1 MVKDDVA
8 SAESCIEKSA
18 SKHETMM
25 RVSNPPEVVF
35 SVKSVGTLLRQS
47 TRHNTERSPDDSP
60 GSELAPVDD
69 LRRTMSDA
77 RREIAGKG
85 AFLVGTNSSH
95 TSKLTLH
102 SRRNSALNLF
112 SS

>member
-1 MVKDDVA
+1 MLKDDVA

-25 RVSNPPEVVF
+25 RLSNPPEVDF
-35 SVKSVGTLLRQS
+35 SIKSCGTEPKQS
-47 TRHNTERSPDDSP
+47 TRRKAVPSPDDSP

-77 RREIAGKG
+77 RRGIVGKG
-85 AFLVGTNSSH
+85 AVLVGTNFIS
-95 TSKLTLH
+95 
-102 SRRNSALNLF
+102 
-112 SS
+112 